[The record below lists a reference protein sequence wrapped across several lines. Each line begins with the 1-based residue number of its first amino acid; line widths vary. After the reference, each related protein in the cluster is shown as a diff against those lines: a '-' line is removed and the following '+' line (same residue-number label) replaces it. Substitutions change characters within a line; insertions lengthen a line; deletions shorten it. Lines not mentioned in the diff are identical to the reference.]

1 MEINSTAGI
10 SASLSQAQTG
20 DAVAVSVLKKALDI
34 QASSAEQLIQAL
46 PQTASTALSVDG
58 LGQKIN
64 TFA

>member
-1 MEINSTAGI
+1 MEINSTASV

-34 QASSAEQLIQAL
+34 QTASAEQMIQAL
-46 PQTASTALSVDG
+46 PQAANTALATEG
-58 LGQKIN
+58 PGQKIN